1 MEGVGVP
8 PSGRDKAYE
17 FLKRTVLADPAMEGG
32 FVSEQMVAERV
43 GVSRT
48 PVREALLQLAT
59 EELVQLVP
67 NRGAYIAPLTGRDLR
82 DLFELRGV
90 LERFAAQKVLAT
102 GDIPVAAMRAAVEQ
116 QAQLS
121 DSEHAKEFIEL
132 DHQFHSLLIE
142 AADNTMLAKTYASL
156 RARQTRAGRSAL
168 SRSSNRQAAVL
179 TEHEAILRGL
189 AARDLPATL
198 AAIDHHHQTTLAIEL
213 TAT

>member
-1 MEGVGVP
+1 
-8 PSGRDKAYE
+8 
-17 FLKRTVLADPAMEGG
+17 MEGG

-90 LERFAAQKVLAT
+90 LERFAAQKALAT
-102 GDIPVAAMRAAVEQ
+102 GDIPVAAMRAAVER
-116 QAQLS
+116 QAQCGN
-121 DSEHAKEFIEL
+121 SERAEEFIEL

-142 AADNTMLAKTYASL
+142 AAGNAMLAKTYASL
-156 RARQTRAGRSAL
+156 RARQARAGRSAL
-168 SRSSNRQAAVL
+168 FRSSNRQAAVL
-179 TEHEAILRGL
+179 SEHEAIIHGL
-189 AARDLPATL
+189 AARDLQATL
-198 AAIDHHHQTTLAIEL
+198 AAIDHHHQSTLAIQL